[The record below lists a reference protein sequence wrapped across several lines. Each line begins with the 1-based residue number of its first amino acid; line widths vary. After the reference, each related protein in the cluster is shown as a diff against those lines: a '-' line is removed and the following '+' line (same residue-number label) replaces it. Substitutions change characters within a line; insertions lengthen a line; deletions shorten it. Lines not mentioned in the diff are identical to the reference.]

1 MVLYYVEHVAVPT
14 SSELDVS
21 FRLFSCVMRQRSP
34 DSGTFFNQIFTVTK
48 ETYLPNWAGFAITG
62 FLPDALS
69 FNQ

>member
-1 MVLYYVEHVAVPT
+1 MDHVAVAA

-21 FRLFSCVMRQRSP
+21 FRLFSCVVRQRDP
-34 DSGTFFNQIFTVTK
+34 DSGTFFHQIFTVAK
-48 ETYLPNWAGFAITG
+48 ETYLPNWVGFAITG